1 MNCQKISC
9 KFNQLEENWI
19 RLYEENIILTAIYM
33 ILLSKATKLFLLK
46 SQKYQSLSLEII
58 NVGLPFRLLDIL
70 VNGYKGHDFCS
81 NTLNKMSA
89 LIVSNLILKIR
100 LCHFF

>member
-1 MNCQKISC
+1 
-9 KFNQLEENWI
+9 
-19 RLYEENIILTAIYM
+19 M
-33 ILLSKATKLFLLK
+33 ILLLKATKLFLLK
-46 SQKYQSLSLEII
+46 SQKYQSLSLEMM

-70 VNGYKGHDFCS
+70 VNGYKGHYFCS

-100 LCHFF
+100 LYHFLIITNSCEIIIMEA